1 MIRKWTRYSHFAEH
15 SLNSRRPALNA
26 PVTLYCTAST
36 MEMPDSNAVA
46 LKLPVFWID
55 QPRVWLQQA
64 EAQFALKNITSDVTK
79 YHYVV
84 AALDQTTALRV
95 IDVLEDPPQHGK
107 YDNLR
112 RRLTDVFG
120 LSPRQRADR
129 LLEFGAHSLGDM
141 RPSQLMDEMLGLLGG
156 HRPCLLFESLFLKS
170 MPEDVRMQLTTA
182 SFDDPRALAK
192 TADALWQARGQA
204 SVVSA
209 ADNRSPPTSNNRTQ
223 RNARPRA
230 TDICYYH
237 RRFGNAARKCKP
249 PCTFTGNDRAG
260 RQ

>member
-1 MIRKWTRYSHFAEH
+1 ME
-15 SLNSRRPALNA
+15 
-26 PVTLYCTAST
+26 TADT
-36 MEMPDSNAVA
+36 NAVA
-46 LKLPVFWID
+46 LKLPVFWVD
-55 QPRVWLQQA
+55 HHRVWLQLA
-64 EAQFALKNITSDVTK
+64 EAQFALKNITADVTK

-84 AALDQTTALRV
+84 AALDQSTALRV

-156 HRPCLLFESLFLKS
+156 HKPCLLFESLFLKS
-170 MPEDVRMQLTTA
+170 MPEDVRMQLTMA

-192 TADALWQARGQA
+192 IADALWQARGQPSLV
-204 SVVSA
+204 SV
-209 ADNRSPPTSNNRTQ
+209 ADNRSPPTSDNRAP

-230 TDICYYH
+230 TDTYICYYH
-237 RRFGNAARKCKP
+237 RRFGNAARKCNP
-249 PCTFTGNDRAG
+249 PCTFTGNDGAG

>member
-1 MIRKWTRYSHFAEH
+1 ME
-15 SLNSRRPALNA
+15 
-26 PVTLYCTAST
+26 TADT
-36 MEMPDSNAVA
+36 NAVA
-46 LKLPVFWID
+46 LKLPEFWVD
-55 QPRVWLQQA
+55 HLRVWLQQA
-64 EAQFALKNITSDVTK
+64 EAQFALKNITADVTK
-79 YHYVV
+79 YHYVI
-84 AALDQTTALRV
+84 AALDQSTALRV

-170 MPEDVRMQLTTA
+170 MPEDVRMQLAMA

-192 TADALWQARGQA
+192 IADALL
-204 SVVSA
+204 
-209 ADNRSPPTSNNRTQ
+209 
-223 RNARPRA
+223 
-230 TDICYYH
+230 
-237 RRFGNAARKCKP
+237 
-249 PCTFTGNDRAG
+249 
-260 RQ
+260 

>member
-1 MIRKWTRYSHFAEH
+1 
-15 SLNSRRPALNA
+15 
-26 PVTLYCTAST
+26 

-223 RNARPRA
+223 RNARPIA

-237 RRFGNAARKCKP
+237 QRFGNAARKCKP
-249 PCTFTGNDRAG
+249 PCTFTGNDGAG